1 MSGSAPVT
9 LQLCTTNLYVDN
21 SLNGAHNC
29 KTERQKYLEEEGI
42 KTAREM
48 IKTKL
53 EMWDIGNNL
62 GKERVCWCGEL
73 ESTEHILECEKVKE
87 IMEKNGEKGWLVSEK
102 SEDLLK
108 ATEYIK
114 SFKGRRD
121 EKN

>member
-1 MSGSAPVT
+1 M
-9 LQLCTTNLYVDN
+9 YVDN
-21 SLNGAHNC
+21 SLNGAPNC

-114 SFKGRRD
+114 AFKERRD